1 MGYVEETGAAQHM
14 RDARITTIYEGTT
27 GIQAGDLVGRK
38 ILRDKGAALQALIAD
53 VMASDEDFARHD
65 DRLAPIR
72 EMVAQGARDLQ
83 ASAECLFA
91 NATED
96 AAAPG
101 AMSFNLLMLAGS
113 LLGGWHLGRAAVI
126 AAERLDAGT
135 DDPDFCSA
143 KIVTATFFA
152 EQVLPLTGAYRKA
165 IEAGSGTI
173 MALAEDQF

>member
-1 MGYVEETGAAQHM
+1 
-14 RDARITTIYEGTT
+14 
-27 GIQAGDLVGRK
+27 
-38 ILRDKGAALQALIAD
+38 
-53 VMASDEDFARHD
+53 
-65 DRLAPIR
+65 
-72 EMVAQGARDLQ
+72 LQ